1 MQKKHNFFVIAKWEN
16 KNRSTFTSQPILSK
30 NMKNKY

>member
-16 KNRSTFTSQPILSK
+16 KKKDYFHKQSFPN
-30 NMKNKY
+30 NKKI